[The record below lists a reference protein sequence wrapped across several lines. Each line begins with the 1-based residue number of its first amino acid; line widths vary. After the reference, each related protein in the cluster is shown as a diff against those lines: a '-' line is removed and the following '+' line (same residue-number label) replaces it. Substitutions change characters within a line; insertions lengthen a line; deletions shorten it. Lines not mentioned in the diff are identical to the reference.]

1 MRLYNYL
8 LLFMFFFTQSL
19 NADEI
24 LNLGKEIFLE
34 KGNCAQCHAL
44 SDAGSNGDIGP
55 NLNLIKPSLETVI
68 MAVTNGI
75 GVMPAYDGILSSSE
89 IKAVA
94 KYVSE
99 KSNSLIYFII
109 SSNLKVAI
117 FFTCFFASRNSS
129 SSEFLILSLK

>member
-1 MRLYNYL
+1 MKYYYYFITVIFI
-8 LLFMFFFTQSL
+8 LFIQTL
-19 NADEI
+19 CADEI
-24 LNLGKEIFLE
+24 LDIGKNIFLE
-34 KGNCAQCHAL
+34 KGNCATCHTL

-55 NLNLIKPSLETVI
+55 NLNEIKPEVGRVV

-99 KSNSLIYFII
+99 KSN
-109 SSNLKVAI
+109 
-117 FFTCFFASRNSS
+117 
-129 SSEFLILSLK
+129 